1 MTVITKNGCT
11 NDMWLIVG
19 KCFRI
24 SRISVPSCGQRGILL
39 FSKLNDRVILAR
51 EGLEEVCMVVGV
63 IESIVEVGR
72 LDGFRAKSGE

>member
-1 MTVITKNGCT
+1 M
-11 NDMWLIVG
+11 
-19 KCFRI
+19 
-24 SRISVPSCGQRGILL
+24 PSCGQRGIPL

-63 IESIVEVGR
+63 IESIVEVGQ